1 MKKNKNFSIIDYD
14 LDLNEIIYLSEI
26 SIHMP
31 FASTGIISLSL
42 KKKIFFMTV

>member
-14 LDLNEIIYLSEI
+14 LDLDEIIYPSQI

-42 KKKIFFMTV
+42 KKNFFL